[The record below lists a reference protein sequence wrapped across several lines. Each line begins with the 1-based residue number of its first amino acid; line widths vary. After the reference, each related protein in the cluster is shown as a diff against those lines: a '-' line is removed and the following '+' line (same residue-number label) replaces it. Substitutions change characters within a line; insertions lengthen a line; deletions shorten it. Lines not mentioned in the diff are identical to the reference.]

1 MLKIGIRAHDLGKG
15 SLEDLINRCKQEKIY
30 NLQFVLAKVIE
41 NENGMLDDAK
51 AKLYYDEFTKND
63 ISVAML
69 GAYFNPIHSNK
80 QKVEDS
86 IIKFKNHLK
95 YAKQLNCKYV
105 GSETGSKN
113 DDKWT
118 YHPLNQSEESYQE
131 VLRIFKDLAAY
142 AEEQDVYTCIE
153 GAFHHVINTPKQLK
167 KLVDEINSDNV
178 RVIVDLYNY
187 LSIDNHENRYEIFKE
202 ALELLKDKIVLFHLK
217 DYIVENDKLKQVSL
231 GEGLMDYS
239 KLIPMIKEH
248 ISDAY
253 LIFEGI
259 TGDGIK
265 SSLEL
270 IGDLV
275 YGNE

>member
-1 MLKIGIRAHDLGKG
+1 
-15 SLEDLINRCKQEKIY
+15 
-30 NLQFVLAKVIE
+30 
-41 NENGMLDDAK
+41 
-51 AKLYYDEFTKND
+51 
-63 ISVAML
+63 ML

-80 QKVEDS
+80 QKVEES

-131 VLRIFKDLAAY
+131 VLRIFKELAAY
-142 AEEQDVYTCIE
+142 AEEQNVYTCIE
-153 GAFHHVINTPKQLK
+153 GAFGHVINTPKQLR

-202 ALELLKDKIVLFHLK
+202 ALELLK
-217 DYIVENDKLKQVSL
+217 E
-231 GEGLMDYS
+231 
-239 KLIPMIKEH
+239 
-248 ISDAY
+248 DAY
-253 LIFEGI
+253 LTYHNKLAENEGKEKYESYDALMDALVAEKI
-259 TGDGIK
+259 AEIKKAHYSLNVINLIVSVDTNYDGSYDNNYVNEK
-265 SSLEL
+265 GADRKADDVWTDKLEEL
-270 IGDLV
+270 AVELAELMYAKAPETLKDTLA
-275 YGNE
+275 NQLT